1 MFSLHICMISRDF
14 PPVAGGIGY
23 YVHNLSKKL
32 VERGHRVT
40 VITQGS
46 MSKTRMEMLDGI
58 EVFRAPF
65 FPLYPFHI
73 QIHGFFVDSLFRK
86 LEPKLTLV
94 HLHTPMPPPIETSLP
109 VMTTVHTSMK
119 ADARYHEVIDLSSLA
134 ERLQSMFVYPRMEL
148 KLLRASMKIT
158 AVSQSVAKELKEYGL
173 DVQEITVVGNG
184 VDEKTFVPLRNR
196 NCTEKYVLFTGFL
209 KPRKGLFDLIEC
221 AEYVCRVYSDVN
233 FVICGTG
240 PFLRKLEQEI
250 RSKGLHKRILL
261 LGYVNRNKL
270 IQTFQNA
277 TVQVLPS
284 HYEGLPTV
292 LLEAMSCGVPVVATD
307 IGGNSDVISSGVN
320 GFLVPPKCPEE
331 MAKIVMRLIDDASL
345 RENIGRAARKTIE
358 KYYTWDKIADNI
370 LKCYENMLQE

>member
-1 MFSLHICMISRDF
+1 MISRDF

-134 ERLQSMFVYPRMEL
+134 ERLQSMFVYPRIEL

-173 DVQEITVVGNG
+173 DIQEITVVGNG

-307 IGGNSDVISSGVN
+307 VGGNSDVISSGVN